1 MEKSRRSK
9 TFRPNTKG
17 TLHPWSPYNGIGVV
31 KSCIFDLILA
41 PRCPSLHPTGIMSVI
56 LMITPA
62 VIYPCVRSSY
72 SPGWYTDIVYRATDP
87 YFFSILSRSL
97 AAPSRDDNALMTTF
111 PHFLF
116 AFLAIPI
123 HPSIHS
129 DDSQSGFPLLIRR
142 DLVMWLT
149 KGTSSY

>member
-116 AFLAIPI
+116 ARIRESRF
-123 HPSIHS
+123 IHS
-129 DDSQSGFPLLIRR
+129 SYQPCLPIDISRG
-142 DLVMWLT
+142 LVMRLST
-149 KGTSSY
+149 LVRSSY